1 MTTIDDK
8 LLVTDDANRCIHLL
22 TLDGTYLKTI
32 GEDSELGSDLPG
44 IAATVVDKEST
55 VIVVVCDPEHGRA
68 VVFDLKTQKKLR
80 AFSVQQPSAV
90 AISSKGEICIAASS
104 EGTLDFRLSVH
115 DVSGKLLY
123 SISTLSDGS
132 SGKYKNFG
140 YISAIAFTEDDSLYV
155 VDYDHDQVTMLTS
168 PIKDHVVGGL
178 FETEHKTTSLA
189 ISHLGYLVT
198 VSEHTNKGSLYNI
211 STKKV
216 VSRFGA
222 KDSGVGGLS
231 SPSSVVVSRTGGVY
245 VADYLHNRIMVFESI
260 EAK

>member
-104 EGTLDFRLSVH
+104 EEMDSRISVH

-123 SISTLSDGS
+123 SVNTLSDGS
-132 SGKYKNFG
+132 SDKYENFG
-140 YISAIAFTEDDSLYV
+140 YISAMAFTEDDSLYV

-168 PIKDHVVGGL
+168 PIKDHIVGGL

-231 SPSSVVVSRTGGVY
+231 DPSSVVVSSTGTVY
-245 VADYLHNRIMVFESI
+245 VADYLNNRIMVFESI
-260 EAK
+260 KAE